1 MSAHCDYI
9 DDQCEH
15 GDDFDT
21 CVKQPAVNCH
31 TKRERIAAER
41 AALAAGGADEKEEV
55 KNG

>member
-15 GDDFDT
+15 GDDFNT

-31 TKRERIAAER
+31 IKRERIAAER
-41 AALAAGGADEKEEV
+41 AARAAEKEEG